1 MPSLVSFG
9 RTECIVCRQKGGAEL
24 FETELQL
31 FQKKLLLLEPVQYF
45 NFGLGIQTTELVSFK
60 AKQSSLFGTSDAMKI
75 ESNSY
80 VFYYCGWFD
89 F

>member
-45 NFGLGIQTTELVSFK
+45 NFGLGIQTTEVVLFK
-60 AKQSSLFGTSDAMKI
+60 AMPERSYNPIMAMGF
-75 ESNSY
+75 SAMFTFQLGNT
-80 VFYYCGWFD
+80 
-89 F
+89 